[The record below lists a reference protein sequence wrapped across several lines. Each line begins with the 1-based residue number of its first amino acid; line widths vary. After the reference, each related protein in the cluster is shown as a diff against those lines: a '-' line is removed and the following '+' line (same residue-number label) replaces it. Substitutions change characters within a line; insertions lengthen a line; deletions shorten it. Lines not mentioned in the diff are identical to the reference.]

1 MLKKVV
7 QLFILVAGGMIG
19 YLYIPDINQVANYMP
34 SWLVPYFGLFL
45 GALIFFFI
53 SLFIADY
60 IIGFLVFIEEKLVKV
75 PVADLLF
82 GSIGLVVG
90 LLIAFLINTFV
101 QGLGIPVISGVLPVF
116 LSIILAYLGFQVGF
130 KRRNEFAGLL
140 SKKEPEEKEK
150 ATEEKV
156 NDQQVKP
163 KILDTSVIIDGR
175 IADIC
180 ETKFLKE
187 QS

>member
-90 LLIAFLINTFV
+90 LLICILINTICPRFGHSCDFRCAPCFLV
-101 QGLGIPVISGVLPVF
+101 YHFGVFRFSGWV
-116 LSIILAYLGFQVGF
+116 
-130 KRRNEFAGLL
+130 
-140 SKKEPEEKEK
+140 
-150 ATEEKV
+150 
-156 NDQQVKP
+156 
-163 KILDTSVIIDGR
+163 
-175 IADIC
+175 
-180 ETKFLKE
+180 
-187 QS
+187 